1 MPKPSKYPQYP
12 GVSDKIV
19 DGRLF
24 FRHRAKDGKD
34 TVLPGPVGSDEFVR
48 AFNVA
53 VAAYRE
59 RAAIAANA
67 PGAEVVELPV
77 TMARTFGK
85 AATRLEATMEWQQY
99 DRKTQ
104 KYNAMLIERF
114 LETRVIDDVDDLKW
128 RDVPVEFMTAQHL
141 RTFIEG
147 IFSTRKSTAKHMLN
161 AIRKLLFV
169 AINVESWIAPEKDPS
184 LSIKVR
190 PPKSSKNPAW
200 PLSIR
205 EKFEARHLPGSAAR
219 TCYALAFWLGSRRG
233 DVASLEWSDLD
244 QHEIELHTGEIVV
257 VEAFSFRQGKNAN
270 KTGGAEMF
278 IPLVSKLA
286 DALAPINHREGTV
299 LKTAWGNPFSEKS
312 LTNQM
317 AVWCQQAGIPAGYT
331 IHGLRRTFGSYL
343 AECNVEAKGIMTAL
357 GHSAMSVTDSYVR
370 DANKK
375 LAMFDIAE
383 KINER
388 EEKRDLMKRRGA
400 LRIVR

>member
-1 MPKPSKYPQYP
+1 MPKPSKFAQYP
-12 GVSDKIV
+12 GVSEKTTN
-19 DGRLF
+19 GRTF

-34 TVLPGPVGSDEFVR
+34 TVIPGQPGSEEFDR
-48 AFNVA
+48 AFNIA
-53 VAAYRE
+53 VASYKE
-59 RAAIAANA
+59 RAAAAA
-67 PGAEVVELPV
+67 GDTGAEVVGLPV
-77 TMARTFGK
+77 QMARTFGK
-85 AATRLEATMEWQQY
+85 AATRLEDTMEWKAY
-99 DRKTQ
+99 DSKTR

-114 LETRVIDDVDDLKW
+114 LETRVEADVDLTW
-128 RDVPVEFMTAQHL
+128 RNVPVEYMTAKLL
-141 RTFIEG
+141 RSLIED
-147 IFSTRKSTAKHMLN
+147 IFTSRKSTAKHTLN
-161 AIRKLLFV
+161 AIRKLLWV
-169 AINVESWIAPEKDPS
+169 AIHVENWIAPENDPS

-190 PPKSSKNPAW
+190 PPKSTKNPAW

-233 DVASLEWSDLD
+233 DVALLEWSDLD
-244 QHEIELHTGEIVV
+244 QHEIELHSGELVAI
-257 VEAFSFRQGKNAN
+257 EAFSFRQGKNAN

-286 DALAPINHREGTV
+286 EALAPINHREGTV
-299 LKTAWGNPFSEKS
+299 LKTTYGKPFSEKS

-331 IHGLRRTFGSYL
+331 MHGLRRTFGSYL

-375 LAMFDIAE
+375 LAMFDIVQT
-383 KINER
+383 INER
-388 EEKRDLMKRRGA
+388 EEKRDLMKRRGN